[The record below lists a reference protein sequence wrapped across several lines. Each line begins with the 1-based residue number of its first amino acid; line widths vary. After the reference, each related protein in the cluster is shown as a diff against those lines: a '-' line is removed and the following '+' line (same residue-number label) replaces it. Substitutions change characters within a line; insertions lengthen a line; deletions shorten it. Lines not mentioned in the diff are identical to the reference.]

1 MACKELIKITG
12 TDNMESVQSLLDFL
26 TRLDSK

>member
-12 TDNMESVQSLLDFL
+12 TDNMEAVQSLLDFL